1 MKSVIKIKENRDF
14 RRAYAKGKA
23 LVCPYAV
30 VYVLKNRCDNI
41 RLGITTGKKIGNA
54 VKRNRAK
61 RVIRA
66 AFITVEGANAG
77 LHTNYTGKGQAAVD
91 ALLKEGYDF
100 VIVARTRLLTVK
112 STAVSDS
119 IRGLLEAVEICEKR

>member
-1 MKSVIKIKENRDF
+1 MKNYITLKENRDF
-14 RRAYAKGKA
+14 SRLYHWGKSFVSPV
-23 LVCPYAV
+23 LVTYI
-30 VYVLKNRCDNI
+30 LKNKSNNLRY
-41 RLGITTGKKIGNA
+41 GITTGKKIGNA

-66 AFITVEGANAG
+66 AFMPLVPFI
-77 LHTNYTGKGQAAVD
+77 
-91 ALLKEGYDF
+91 KEGYDF

-119 IRGLLEAVEICEKR
+119 IRGLLEAVEICEKRWASF